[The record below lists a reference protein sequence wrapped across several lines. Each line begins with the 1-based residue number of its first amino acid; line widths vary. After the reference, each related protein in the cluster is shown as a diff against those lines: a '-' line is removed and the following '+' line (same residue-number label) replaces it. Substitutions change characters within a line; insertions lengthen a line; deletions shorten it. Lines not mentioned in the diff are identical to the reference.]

1 MPRAVG
7 THESIDAAPD
17 PAQLDA
23 PPRQNRWN
31 RSGAVDEQ
39 GRPGS
44 DLHADGQPDRRPEL
58 PDSLADLGVWLPPAG
73 EDGIDAQAQRQKEA
87 RPWRRGRNWI
97 FRR

>member
-17 PAQLDA
+17 PGHLDA

-44 DLHADGQPDRRPEL
+44 DLHADGQSERRP
-58 PDSLADLGVWLPPAG
+58 
-73 EDGIDAQAQRQKEA
+73 
-87 RPWRRGRNWI
+87 
-97 FRR
+97 